1 MLLLCYHGNNV
12 NLKLARFPGRPAH
25 KWRHEKLPGED
36 CSQARRPQCTV
47 GSTGGRNTLCE
58 HISGRLI
65 HQGFSGSLVEP
76 SSEEHTSELPSLM
89 RNSYAV
95 FSLKK

>member
-25 KWRHEKLPGED
+25 KWPHEKLPGED
-36 CSQARRPQCTV
+36 CCQARRPQCAV

-58 HISGRLI
+58 HFSGCLI
-65 HQGFSGSLVEP
+65 HPGFSGSFVELA
-76 SSEEHTSELPSLM
+76 SDGAELGLEIGRASW
-89 RNSYAV
+89 RERECKYV
-95 FSLKK
+95 